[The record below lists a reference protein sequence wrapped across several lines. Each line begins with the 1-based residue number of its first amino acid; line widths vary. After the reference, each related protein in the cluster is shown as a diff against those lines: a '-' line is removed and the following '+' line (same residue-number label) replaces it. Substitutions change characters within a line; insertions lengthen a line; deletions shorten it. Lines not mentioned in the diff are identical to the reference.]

1 MKILSLELCC
11 VVLVLVSSWNGKPS
25 LVGAFSASNFRRDR
39 AEGKNIVKKDKPRI
53 ISTVHLGYQDKEIDI
68 FIPGKSSH
76 QQSTNVESGR
86 RSTSDY
92 RGPSD
97 FALSKLIAHS
107 PGLVDERN
115 VLELGSGL
123 GMVSAVACKYSRAN
137 HVAITDRDKSLLSLA
152 YASCVQLQRSKASV
166 SRCCMDWKTPS
177 TWPQQEYDMLL
188 GADILHD
195 KRNILPLVNVIQ
207 YYLCNEANL
216 GTRKQA
222 VIVDPVN
229 QVNRNVFFTAARR
242 AGLIVDETEFP
253 GSPDQ
258 VLLNISPS
266 G

>member
-1 MKILSLELCC
+1 MGILGKKAVFRTLE
-11 VVLVLVSSWNGKPS
+11 KPIKMWFQPLS
-25 LVGAFSASNFRRDR
+25 
-39 AEGKNIVKKDKPRI
+39 

-68 FIPGKSSH
+68 FVPGKWSRHSSA
-76 QQSTNVESGR
+76 NVGIER
-86 RSTSDY
+86 RSRNDH

-166 SRCCMDWKTPS
+166 SRCCMDWKKPS
-177 TWPQQEYDMLL
+177 TWPQQDYDMLL

-195 KRNILPLVNVIQ
+195 KRSISPLVNVIQ
-207 YYLCNEANL
+207 HYLCNGAKA
-216 GTRKQA
+216 GARKQA

-229 QVNRNVFFTAARR
+229 QVNRSDFFSAARR
-242 AGLIVDETEFP
+242 AGLIVDQTEFP

-258 VLLNISPS
+258 VLLSISPS
-266 G
+266 DFGAR